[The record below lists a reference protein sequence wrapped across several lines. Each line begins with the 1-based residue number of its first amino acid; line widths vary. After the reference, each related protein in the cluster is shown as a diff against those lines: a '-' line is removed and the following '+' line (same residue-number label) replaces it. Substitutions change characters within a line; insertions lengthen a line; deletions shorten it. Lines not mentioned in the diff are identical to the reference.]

1 VSDEPKLVLAGNFTA
16 DEDVSGRSPY
26 VLLFAGRPYFEN
38 GKLVAL
44 HIGELSGDL
53 VVDYHFQKRSAD
65 GLTWFDRSQT
75 ERKTSA

>member
-1 VSDEPKLVLAGNFTA
+1 VSDKPKLVLAGNFTA

-44 HIGELSGDL
+44 HIGEISDDL
-53 VVDYHFQKRSAD
+53 VVDYRFQKRSAD
-65 GLTWFDRSQT
+65 GRSWFDLIRT